1 MKKLFMGLCEQD
13 KEEIKQVLAYQKKFK
28 NFKKTI
34 DKTNKRWYNKDIVRE
49 R

>member
-34 DKTNKRWYNKDIVRE
+34 DKVNKR
-49 R
+49 